1 MSGPIH
7 NLNIQ
12 QYSLEELLGL
22 FELKCYDISVE
33 DLKRCKKKVLMLHP
47 DKSRLDAKYFLF
59 YKKAF
64 DVIVQFYDN
73 QHKQNREV
81 KPENLAYNP
90 NYGNTNTSTAKQVT
104 KTIKKMSNDGFNDKF
119 NELFENNYV
128 KQESH
133 PEKHEWFREE
143 DNQFKVPEGKISKQR
158 MDETFQQIKQQSN
171 ELIKYQGVQNMNQ
184 DNSSSNSYY
193 EEDNDSYVTSDPF
206 GKLKFEDLR
215 KVHRDQTVLAVSEN
229 DIHNMQTY
237 RNVEEYNQARSQHSY
252 DPMENERANKVL
264 QTQEKTMRDK
274 MMKKEY
280 DAKLEIQRNEVKN
293 QEVLSSFLLLQNKK

>member
-1 MSGPIH
+1 
-7 NLNIQ
+7 
-12 QYSLEELLGL
+12 
-22 FELKCYDISVE
+22 
-33 DLKRCKKKVLMLHP
+33 
-47 DKSRLDAKYFLF
+47 
-59 YKKAF
+59 
-64 DVIVQFYDN
+64 
-73 QHKQNREV
+73 
-81 KPENLAYNP
+81 
-90 NYGNTNTSTAKQVT
+90 
-104 KTIKKMSNDGFNDKF
+104 
-119 NELFENNYV
+119 
-128 KQESH
+128 
-133 PEKHEWFREE
+133 
-143 DNQFKVPEGKISKQR
+143 

-293 QEVLSSFLLLQNKK
+293 QQVLSSFLLLQNKK